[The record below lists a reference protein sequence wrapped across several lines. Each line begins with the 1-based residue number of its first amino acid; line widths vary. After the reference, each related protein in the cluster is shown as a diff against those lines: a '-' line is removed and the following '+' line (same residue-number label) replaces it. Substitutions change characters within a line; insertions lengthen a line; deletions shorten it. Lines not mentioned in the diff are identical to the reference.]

1 MLFLESKVQISKNNY
16 GTILFMSEQVSLP
29 KISLILKKL
38 ISAQK
43 AIYALFAQ
51 QPSITVF

>member
-1 MLFLESKVQISKNNY
+1 MLFLESKVQINKNNY
-16 GTILFMSEQVSLP
+16 GTILFMSEQVSLS